1 MSPVNE
7 GALIRF
13 ASARPQG
20 QARAPC
26 GEADTIVLIVT
37 FVALGGNL
45 KLPAGVTIR
54 AIDLLVVLVQY
65 LTGNDVIEVVRFP
78 IAVAIVAVRALLDER
93 YALVAIATA
102 ITLVIP
108 A

>member
-7 GALIRF
+7 SVLIRF

-20 QARAPC
+20 QPRAPC

-54 AIDLLVVLVQY
+54 AIDLLVVLVKY
-65 LTGNDVIEVVRFP
+65 LTGDGMVEAVRFP
-78 IAVAIVAVRALLDER
+78 IAVAIVAVLALLDER